1 MLEFKPIRL
10 EDAEWMRPL
19 LEKAGAKS
27 CEASFGNMFAWAPT
41 YSSEIARVGDRI
53 IMKIS
58 SHIGECPASFLYPV
72 GTGDA
77 KPAVEA
83 ILEYFND
90 CRCCFRMY
98 GLEEQEKE
106 ALEAAFPGKFHLDAH
121 REHSDYVYL
130 VSDLIELAGKK
141 YHQKR
146 NHLKKFYELNWS
158 FEPITE
164 ATVEECLAFNE
175 KWCEEKRALGM
186 DGVDEEQIAVER
198 CLRNMEKIGCFGGIL
213 RVDGNLAAFTVA
225 ERLNDDT
232 VVIHFEKA
240 DASVPGAYPAINRE
254 FLANMCREYTYVNRE
269 DDLGIEGLRKAKL
282 SYHPVELVVKYGVT
296 LA

>member
-90 CRCCFRMY
+90 CRCCFRM
-98 GLEEQEKE
+98 
-106 ALEAAFPGKFHLDAH
+106 
-121 REHSDYVYL
+121 
-130 VSDLIELAGKK
+130 
-141 YHQKR
+141 
-146 NHLKKFYELNWS
+146 
-158 FEPITE
+158 
-164 ATVEECLAFNE
+164 
-175 KWCEEKRALGM
+175 
-186 DGVDEEQIAVER
+186 
-198 CLRNMEKIGCFGGIL
+198 
-213 RVDGNLAAFTVA
+213 
-225 ERLNDDT
+225 
-232 VVIHFEKA
+232 
-240 DASVPGAYPAINRE
+240 
-254 FLANMCREYTYVNRE
+254 
-269 DDLGIEGLRKAKL
+269 
-282 SYHPVELVVKYGVT
+282 
-296 LA
+296 